1 MLAAEYHDIAFII
14 TLAGPGVNGREILLD
29 QSDYI
34 NRLSGVDESVLED
47 NRIVM
52 SKVYDLMISSET
64 YSQWKEEVVK
74 FITDYY
80 SGNAVGDYSKEDIE
94 MIRGNLLGSLPESV
108 YSWMVYFIQWNPSTY
123 FRSIKCP
130 VLALNG
136 DKDCQVMAKKNI
148 NAISEGLRS
157 AGNTNVKT
165 MIIPGLNHLFQH
177 CETGLPNEYGRIEE
191 TFDPKTL
198 EIISE
203 WIKQLVD

>member
-1 MLAAEYHDIAFII
+1 
-14 TLAGPGVNGREILLD
+14 
-29 QSDYI
+29 
-34 NRLSGVDESVLED
+34 
-47 NRIVM
+47 
-52 SKVYDLMISSET
+52 
-64 YSQWKEEVVK
+64 
-74 FITDYY
+74 
-80 SGNAVGDYSKEDIE
+80 
-94 MIRGNLLGSLPESV
+94 
-108 YSWMVYFIQWNPSTY
+108 
-123 FRSIKCP
+123 
-130 VLALNG
+130 
-136 DKDCQVMAKKNI
+136 MAKKNI